1 MKANNFRLAI
11 FGLAAISVVA
21 CTDTTIS
28 ESNQDEI
35 SEDQEARNIGLEFIQ
50 NDSALEQGEKIAKTS
65 FESIS
70 GALMQAMAKG
80 GVSEAMTYCNI
91 SALPITDSLSE
102 SQKVEI
108 QRLAINYR
116 NPMNKAIDIDFDVM
130 QYFQNQL
137 VAGNKPISV
146 LLQDK
151 DALVFFKPILLMPQC
166 LGCHGNPETEILPET
181 KELLMTY
188 YPDDLATG
196 FKVGDLR
203 GMWKIKL

>member
-1 MKANNFRLAI
+1 MVANKFRLTI
-11 FGLAAISVVA
+11 FVLAAISVVA
-21 CTDTTIS
+21 CTDTTSS
-28 ESNQDEI
+28 ESNQEEI
-35 SEDQEARNIGLEFIQ
+35 SEDQEVGNKGLKFIQ

-65 FESIS
+65 FEAIS

-102 SQKVEI
+102 NQKVEI
-108 QRLAINYR
+108 QRLAVKYR

-137 VAGNKPISV
+137 EAGNKPISV
-146 LLQDK
+146 LMQDK

-181 KELLMTY
+181 KELLKTY